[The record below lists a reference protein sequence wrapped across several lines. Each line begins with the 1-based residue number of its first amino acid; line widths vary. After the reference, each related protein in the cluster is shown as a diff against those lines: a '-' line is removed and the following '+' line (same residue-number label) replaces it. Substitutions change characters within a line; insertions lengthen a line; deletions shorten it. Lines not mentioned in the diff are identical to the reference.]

1 LPMVHGLFG
10 NRSNMAEVISLVE
23 LVESRLKKQQE
34 LDYYIE
40 VLQRLQLKVS
50 DLQKEINVTSI
61 IIDMIENERVLSFE
75 EKRDKIV
82 QLEIK

>member
-1 LPMVHGLFG
+1 MT
-10 NRSNMAEVISLVE
+10 EVISLVE

-34 LDYYIE
+34 LAYYIE

-50 DLQKEINVTSI
+50 GLQKEINVTNI
-61 IIDMIENERVLSFE
+61 IIDMIENERVLSVE

>member
-1 LPMVHGLFG
+1 
-10 NRSNMAEVISLVE
+10 MAEVISLVE

-40 VLQRLQLKVS
+40 VLQKLQLKVS
-50 DLQKEINVTSI
+50 DLQKEINVTNI
-61 IIDMIENERVLSFE
+61 IIDMIENERVLSVE

>member
-1 LPMVHGLFG
+1 MEHGLFG

-50 DLQKEINVTSI
+50 DLQKEINVTNI
-61 IIDMIENERVLSFE
+61 IIDMIENERVLSVE

>member
-1 LPMVHGLFG
+1 MEYGLFG
-10 NRSNMAEVISLVE
+10 NQSNMTEVISLVE

-50 DLQKEINVTSI
+50 GLQKEINVTNI
-61 IIDMIENERVLSFE
+61 IIDMIENERVLSVE

>member
-1 LPMVHGLFG
+1 MT
-10 NRSNMAEVISLVE
+10 EVISLVE

-40 VLQRLQLKVS
+40 VLQRLQLRVQG
-50 DLQKEINVTSI
+50 LQKEINVTSI

>member
-1 LPMVHGLFG
+1 MEHGLFG

-23 LVESRLKKQQE
+23 LVESRLRKQQE

-40 VLQRLQLKVS
+40 VLQKLQLKVS
-50 DLQKEINVTSI
+50 GLQKEINVTNI
-61 IIDMIENERVLSFE
+61 IIDMIENERVLSVE

>member
-1 LPMVHGLFG
+1 MT
-10 NRSNMAEVISLVE
+10 EVISLVE

-34 LDYYIE
+34 LAYYIE

-50 DLQKEINVTSI
+50 GLQKEINVTNI
-61 IIDMIENERVLSFE
+61 IIDMIENERVLSVE

-82 QLEIK
+82 QLEIQ

>member
-1 LPMVHGLFG
+1 M
-10 NRSNMAEVISLVE
+10 SEVISLVE

-40 VLQRLQLKVS
+40 VLQRLQLRVQG
-50 DLQKEINVTSI
+50 LQKEINVTSI

>member
-1 LPMVHGLFG
+1 M
-10 NRSNMAEVISLVE
+10 SEVISLVE
-23 LVESRLKKQQE
+23 LVESRFKKQQE

-40 VLQRLQLKVS
+40 VLQRLQLRVQG
-50 DLQKEINVTSI
+50 LQKEINVTSI

>member
-1 LPMVHGLFG
+1 MT
-10 NRSNMAEVISLVE
+10 EVIS

-34 LDYYIE
+34 LTYYIE

-50 DLQKEINVTSI
+50 GLQKEINVTNI
-61 IIDMIENERVLSFE
+61 IIDMIENERVLSVE

>member
-1 LPMVHGLFG
+1 MEYGLFG
-10 NRSNMAEVISLVE
+10 NQTNMTEVSSLVE

-34 LDYYIE
+34 LAYYIE

-50 DLQKEINVTSI
+50 GLQKEINVTNI
-61 IIDMIENERVLSFE
+61 IIDMIENERVLSVE

>member
-1 LPMVHGLFG
+1 
-10 NRSNMAEVISLVE
+10 MAEVISLVE

>member
-1 LPMVHGLFG
+1 MEYGLFG
-10 NRSNMAEVISLVE
+10 NQSNMTEVISLVE

-50 DLQKEINVTSI
+50 GLQKEINVTNI
-61 IIDMIENERVLSFE
+61 IIDMIENERVLSVE

-82 QLEIK
+82 QLEIQ

>member
-1 LPMVHGLFG
+1 
-10 NRSNMAEVISLVE
+10 MAEVISLVE
-23 LVESRLKKQQE
+23 LVESRLRKQQE

-40 VLQRLQLKVS
+40 VLQKLQLKVS
-50 DLQKEINVTSI
+50 GLQKEINVTNI
-61 IIDMIENERVLSFE
+61 IIDMIENERVLSVE

>member
-1 LPMVHGLFG
+1 MEYGLFG
-10 NRSNMAEVISLVE
+10 NQSNMTEVISLVE

-34 LDYYIE
+34 LAYYIE

-50 DLQKEINVTSI
+50 GLQKEINVTNI
-61 IIDMIENERVLSFE
+61 IIDMIENERVLSVE

>member
-1 LPMVHGLFG
+1 MT
-10 NRSNMAEVISLVE
+10 EVISLVE

-50 DLQKEINVTSI
+50 GLQKEINVTNI
-61 IIDMIENERVLSFE
+61 IIDMIENERVLSVE

>member
-1 LPMVHGLFG
+1 MT
-10 NRSNMAEVISLVE
+10 EVISLVE

-50 DLQKEINVTSI
+50 GLQKEINVTNI
-61 IIDMIENERVLSFE
+61 IIDMIENERVLSVE
-75 EKRDKIV
+75 EKRDKMV

>member
-1 LPMVHGLFG
+1 MEYGLFG
-10 NRSNMAEVISLVE
+10 NQSNMTEVISLVE

-40 VLQRLQLKVS
+40 VLQRLQLRVQG
-50 DLQKEINVTSI
+50 LQKEINVTSI

>member
-1 LPMVHGLFG
+1 
-10 NRSNMAEVISLVE
+10 MAEVISLVE

-40 VLQRLQLKVS
+40 VLQRLQLRVQG
-50 DLQKEINVTSI
+50 LQKEINVTSI

>member
-1 LPMVHGLFG
+1 MT
-10 NRSNMAEVISLVE
+10 EVISLVE

-50 DLQKEINVTSI
+50 GLQKEINVTNI
-61 IIDMIENERVLSFE
+61 IIDMIENERVLSVE

-82 QLEIK
+82 QLEIQ

>member
-1 LPMVHGLFG
+1 MVHGLFG

-50 DLQKEINVTSI
+50 DL
-61 IIDMIENERVLSFE
+61 R
-75 EKRDKIV
+75 
-82 QLEIK
+82 

>member
-1 LPMVHGLFG
+1 MEHGLFG

-40 VLQRLQLKVS
+40 VLQKLQLKVS
-50 DLQKEINVTSI
+50 DLQKEINVTNI
-61 IIDMIENERVLSFE
+61 IIDMIENERVLSVE

>member
-1 LPMVHGLFG
+1 
-10 NRSNMAEVISLVE
+10 MAEVISLVE

-50 DLQKEINVTSI
+50 DLQKEINVTNI
-61 IIDMIENERVLSFE
+61 IIDMIENERVLSVE

>member
-1 LPMVHGLFG
+1 MVRGLFG
-10 NRSNMAEVISLVE
+10 NRNNMSEVISLVE

-40 VLQRLQLKVS
+40 VLQRLQLRVQG
-50 DLQKEINVTSI
+50 LQKEINVTSI

>member
-1 LPMVHGLFG
+1 
-10 NRSNMAEVISLVE
+10 MAEVISLVE

-50 DLQKEINVTSI
+50 DLQKEINVTNI
-61 IIDMIENERVLSFE
+61 IIDMIENERVLSVE
-75 EKRDKIV
+75 EKRDRIV

>member
-1 LPMVHGLFG
+1 MEYGLFG
-10 NRSNMAEVISLVE
+10 NQSNMTEVISLVE

-34 LDYYIE
+34 LAYYIE

-50 DLQKEINVTSI
+50 GLQKEINVTNI
-61 IIDMIENERVLSFE
+61 IIDMIENERVLSVE

-82 QLEIK
+82 QLEIQ

>member
-1 LPMVHGLFG
+1 MT
-10 NRSNMAEVISLVE
+10 EVISLVE

-34 LDYYIE
+34 LAYYIE

-50 DLQKEINVTSI
+50 GLQKEINVTNI
-61 IIDMIENERVLSFE
+61 IIDMIENERVFSVE

>member
-1 LPMVHGLFG
+1 MT
-10 NRSNMAEVISLVE
+10 EVISLVE

-34 LDYYIE
+34 LAYYIE

-50 DLQKEINVTSI
+50 GLQKEINVTNI
-61 IIDMIENERVLSFE
+61 IIDMIENERVLSVE
-75 EKRDKIV
+75 EKRDKIA